1 MNKII
6 KTELFKLKHNKN
18 FFVILVLLI
27 AAHIGLGMIDKED
40 TKFTDIMTSFSS
52 LLPLFSAVV
61 CVALAQNDYN
71 HGTLKNVVSSGISR
85 KSIYLGKIVVAFI
98 ATAIL
103 FIVEGIIS
111 IVMIY
116 AMMPNISFD
125 FAVIIPSF
133 LLQIVIALNYT
144 VLFFLIGSVIKSSA
158 FAVITCYIVY
168 LFDAFAF
175 GYIGN
180 FLHISDL
187 ADYSLGGVTTAVE
200 KLSVSSVSIM
210 HLGIITVIII
220 AAAFIGSFIFSKQDV
235 K

>member
-1 MNKII
+1 MSKII

-18 FFVILVLLI
+18 FLVILVLLI
-27 AAHIGLGMIDKED
+27 AAHIGFGFIDKED
-40 TKFTDIMTSFSS
+40 TTFADIMTTFSS

-71 HGTLKNVVSSGISR
+71 CGTLKNVVSSGISR
-85 KSIYLGKIVVAFI
+85 KSIYLGKMIVAFI

-103 FIVEGIIS
+103 FLVEGIVS
-111 IVMIY
+111 IVMLY
-116 AMMPNISFD
+116 VTMPNITID
-125 FAVIIPSF
+125 FAVIIPAL

-144 VLFFLIGSVIKSSA
+144 VLFFLIGSVIRSAA
-158 FAVITCYIVY
+158 FAVITCYIIY

-200 KLSVSSVSIM
+200 KLSVSTVSIM

-220 AAAFIGSFIFSKQDV
+220 VAALIGSFAFSKQDV